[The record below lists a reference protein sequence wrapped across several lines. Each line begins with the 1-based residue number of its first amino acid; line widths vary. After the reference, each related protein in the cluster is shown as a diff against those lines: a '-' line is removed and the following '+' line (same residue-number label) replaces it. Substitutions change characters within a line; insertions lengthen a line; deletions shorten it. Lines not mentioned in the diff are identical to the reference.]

1 MKAQDF
7 LPKYCLSD
15 SSSII
20 HDLPR
25 DFAYALFKAGVK
37 NVKITSNPIC
47 GNHKNIKYASLHPA
61 SFSCDYISLD
71 KSGTPFSWQLLNY
84 LNIGF
89 SGASDNKTYAQQC
102 IHWYQF
108 RDDKNRRF
116 PFPYHT
122 YGEIIESYEES
133 FVFRMI
139 CAFNLIKEGNF
150 DESSRY

>member
-7 LPKYCLSD
+7 LPKYCFSD

-25 DFAYALFKAGVK
+25 DFAYALFKAGVR
-37 NVKITSNPIC
+37 NVRASNSPVC
-47 GNHKNIKYASLHPA
+47 GNEKNIKYMSIHPA
-61 SFSCDYISLD
+61 SFSCDYVSID

-89 SGASDNKTYAQQC
+89 SGGSDNKTYAQQC
-102 IHWYQF
+102 LHWYQF
-108 RDDKNRRF
+108 KDDKNRRF
-116 PFPYHT
+116 PSPYHGP
-122 YGEIIESYEES
+122 YGGIINYYEES

-139 CAFNLIKEGNF
+139 AAFYLIKSGDFNETT
-150 DESSRY
+150 R